1 MNLQDAI
8 KTLQIQNLRLNNEVR
23 DKNRIIHEKNGEI
36 KVLKFRI
43 QNYEDMETIQDMKTL
58 ITKINHYKDLNGEL
72 HNKNQALESKIN
84 SLHIAEK
91 QREKQNRVLHGD
103 YPGQRSSSP
112 NSEYDDSRWNIP
124 TLCPNNQYFVKMAAY
139 GLAIQ

>member
-58 ITKINHYKDLNGEL
+58 MTKINHYKDLNGEL
-72 HNKNQALESKIN
+72 YHKIKH
-84 SLHIAEK
+84 SS
-91 QREKQNRVLHGD
+91 QR
-103 YPGQRSSSP
+103 
-112 NSEYDDSRWNIP
+112 
-124 TLCPNNQYFVKMAAY
+124 
-139 GLAIQ
+139 